1 MSILEFKKDLDSK
14 KKNIKFLDDHVAN
27 FETLIHNTKKE
38 LKDKSLINHQI
49 FTENTVF
56 ITLFKELSYKINQ
69 KYLIIKQLRL
79 EISMIK
85 DKKSKTQIDQT
96 IQFDNKELSIDKSSI
111 LLKETQDIKINSNN
125 LIQEIDKNKGF
136 LGYVKSIFGKK

>member
-27 FETLIHNTKKE
+27 FETLIHNTKIE